1 MEMILNKKQLIK
13 LLELYYKK
21 YKNSDSKVTID
32 VIKGSIDY
40 YEDDECLVI
49 IKQNISKTILDEE
62 IKITKILKDNE
73 IKEALNKILKEDSLQ
88 IQEFEYDKGITSSVE
103 GYGMGEHTEK
113 KPYFNG
119 IKIKLEKIEKEKQ
132 KVKKEGM

>member
-21 YKNSDSKVTID
+21 YKNSDSKITID
-32 VIKGSIDY
+32 VIRGSIVN
-40 YEDDECLVI
+40 YEDYECLVI

-73 IKEALNKILKEDSLQ
+73 IKEVLNKVLKEDSLQ

-103 GYGMGEHTEK
+103 GYGIGEYTEK

>member
-119 IKIKLEKIEKEKQ
+119 IKIKFEKIEKEKQ